1 MKNISY
7 KELSEGKIAQLL
19 LVQSNFTITDIPR
32 GHQNKTVSQI
42 IKQMKILKYSYRVVI
57 RRGWLWAPLTY
68 TAWHRFITRNANWEI
83 CKDMIGTGITVSH
96 R

>member
-1 MKNISY
+1 MEKISY
-7 KELSEGKIAQLL
+7 KVLSEGKITQWLL
-19 LVQSNFTITDIPR
+19 LQRDFTITDIPW

-42 IKQMKILKYSYRVVI
+42 IDQMKILKYSYRVVT
-57 RRGWLWAPLTY
+57 RKGWFWAPIAY